1 MILKMKETKEY
12 IEFENAIKQ
21 RNFEIDLFWK
31 RSWFFGALILAEIA
45 AYYTLKISVKP
56 VFDAIFL
63 SFIIVITTLSQ
74 CLMNRGSKYWQ
85 ERWEY
90 ITMNREA
97 ALDINVTQLKKYK
110 ELYNDNYNEW
120 FYIDLSIF
128 QKDKKNNL
136 TRSHRF
142 SVSKITF
149 LVWDIVFICALMGW
163 FSESISLFSL
173 SLDWLFT
180 LKVFGFH
187 SILIIYIFLF
197 FRKGNVHEPYVSE
210 LSNLGDDTLENLNLK
225 YIENKIVKKNTP

>member
-1 MILKMKETKEY
+1 MKETAKY

-45 AYYTLKISVKP
+45 AFYTLKVSVNP
-56 VFDAIFL
+56 VFEPLYL

-97 ALDINVTQLKKYK
+97 ALGVNITQLKNYSD
-110 ELYNDNYNEW
+110 NDINKNYEW
-120 FYIDLSIF
+120 YYIDLSIL
-128 QKDKKNNL
+128 QKDKKNFL

-149 LVWDIVFICALMGW
+149 LVWDVIFISSLLCWLN
-163 FSESISLFSL
+163 EVYSLFSIHP
-173 SLDWLFT
+173 DWIFT
-180 LKVFGFH
+180 IKIIVFH
-187 SILIIYIFLF
+187 SIIVLYILLF
-197 FRKGNVHEPYVSE
+197 FINGNVYEPFHPELFDLDDKKLKELNKEYV
-210 LSNLGDDTLENLNLK
+210 N
-225 YIENKIVKKNTP
+225 NKIIVNRK